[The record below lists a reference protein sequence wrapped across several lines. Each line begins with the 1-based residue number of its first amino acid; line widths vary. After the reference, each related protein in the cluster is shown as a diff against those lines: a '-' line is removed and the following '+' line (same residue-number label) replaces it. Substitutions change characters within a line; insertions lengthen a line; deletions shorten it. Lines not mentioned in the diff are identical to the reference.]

1 MIVLFDDWLFLLL
14 ELKFKGGVV
23 FVFWCLLIGN
33 FVVRWIDVMFIW
45 GYESVIFFL

>member
-1 MIVLFDDWLFLLL
+1 MIVLFDDWLFLLLL

-33 FVVRWIDVMFIW
+33 FVVR
-45 GYESVIFFL
+45 